1 MESMESMEID
11 VLQIGLMKI
20 ELKKKLL
27 LLINILKKL
36 KIYFEK
42 IRKKILKQ
50 IISLYNII

>member
-20 ELKKKLL
+20 EPKKKLL

-42 IRKKILKQ
+42 INK
-50 IISLYNII
+50 